1 MQGRS
6 TLLDMW
12 IASSLAGSLPAI
24 GPAGTILGT
33 ASDPCGAVVPK
44 ARVTVRNRETNAT
57 RDVETN
63 DDGDYTVSLLPPG
76 RYPVSAEKTGFRRSV
91 YSDGNLDVDRAARVD
106 FSLRIGALN
115 EEITVTHAPPLIQTD
130 TSTLGQAI
138 DPRQMRE
145 LPLNERN
152 FLSFA
157 LLVPGKALS
166 VNRFG
171 NKPPRQFQL
180 GFRCAF

>member
-1 MQGRS
+1 MLKKANWPPLSEKPNNKAQVSMRESYGLRIFRI
-6 TLLDMW
+6 LE
-12 IASSLAGSLPAI
+12 LALCQS
-24 GPAGTILGT
+24 
-33 ASDPCGAVVPK
+33 
-44 ARVTVRNRETNAT
+44 R
-57 RDVETN
+57 
-63 DDGDYTVSLLPPG
+63 
-76 RYPVSAEKTGFRRSV
+76 
-91 YSDGNLDVDRAARVD
+91 GNLDADRAARVD

-115 EEITVTHAPPLIQTD
+115 EEITVTHAPPWIQTD
-130 TSTLGQAI
+130 TSTLGRVI